1 MPNTIASHAT
11 ARSHTVEAP
20 VSIYVRESATT
31 QNAVVIGVDHP
42 VEGRKRL
49 ATVSLR
55 NNGDVA
61 VRTLA
66 DQELSRFSFADLDD
80 DDN

>member
-11 ARSHTVEAP
+11 ARSFQVDAAVT
-20 VSIYVRESATT
+20 IDVRESAKTP
-31 QNAVVIGVDHP
+31 NAVVIVVDHP
-42 VEGRKRL
+42 VEGRKRV

-61 VRTLA
+61 IRTLG
-66 DQELSRFSFADLDD
+66 DQELYRFPLGELE
-80 DDN
+80 DDNA